1 LHCPLAFKSANNAHI
16 DSDQYY
22 NNGNRTLYLR
32 DISPIDSSPTGFHV
46 VYALEHS
53 YTTYSKNSV
62 ILITVDTAAVR
73 RAL

>member
-1 LHCPLAFKSANNAHI
+1 M
-16 DSDQYY
+16 
-22 NNGNRTLYLR
+22 
-32 DISPIDSSPTGFHV
+32 PILTVTSITTTATGHFTYETSRLLDSSPTGFHV